1 MKFVGIVGSIA
12 EDSYNL
18 KLMKFIAKHY
28 QDLADFEIL
37 DIKNVPIFCE
47 DRDITDTEV
56 IQNLKRKIEAA
67 DGVIIATPEHNHTI
81 TAALKSVLEWLSYKI
96 HPLEEKPVM
105 IVGASYF
112 TQGSSRAQLDLREIL
127 EAPGVGAIVMPG
139 NEFLLEN
146 AKEAFDDQGD
156 LMDEGTVNFL
166 TTVMKKFVR
175 WVNVIN
181 AMDLIQ
187 LADDKKEDE
196 AKADT
201 GASASVTEEEDDSV
215 DTNASASVEES
226 DDEEVDTSA
235 SASTTDEQTDDEVD
249 TDAYA
254 SVQDDA
260 DDNDADTG
268 ASASVK

>member
-139 NEFLLEN
+139 NEFLLGN

-156 LMDEGTVNFL
+156 LMDEGTVTFL
-166 TTVMKKFVR
+166 TSVMKKFVR

-181 AMDLIQ
+181 VMDLIQ

-196 AKADT
+196 AEADT
-201 GASASVTEEEDDSV
+201 VASASVTEEEDDSV
-215 DTNASASVEES
+215 DTNASAFVEES
-226 DDEEVDTSA
+226 
-235 SASTTDEQTDDEVD
+235 DEVD
-249 TDAYA
+249 TDASA

-268 ASASVK
+268 ASASVN

>member
-112 TQGSSRAQLDLREIL
+112 TQGSSRAQVDLREIL

-139 NEFLLEN
+139 NEFLLGN
-146 AKEAFDDQGD
+146 VKEAFDDQGD
-156 LMDEGTVNFL
+156 LMDEGTVTFL
-166 TTVMKKFVR
+166 TSVMKKFVR

-181 AMDLIQ
+181 VMDLIQ

-196 AKADT
+196 AEADT
-201 GASASVTEEEDDSV
+201 VASASVTEDDSV
-215 DTNASASVEES
+215 DTNASAFVEES
-226 DDEEVDTSA
+226 DEEEVDANA

-249 TDAYA
+249 TDASA

-268 ASASVK
+268 ESASVN